1 MFTASDVGLTNGQQR
16 KSLWGRMEL
25 YRKKKQTRKQL
36 EAMSSRDLAD
46 IGITRGDID
55 TIVDGIKE

>member
-1 MFTASDVGLTNGQQR
+1 MFTASDVGLTNGQRR
-16 KSLWGRMEL
+16 KSLWGRMEF
-25 YRKKKQTRKQL
+25 YRKKRQTRKQL
-36 EAMSSRDLAD
+36 EAMSTRDLAD

>member
-1 MFTASDVGLTNGQQR
+1 MWD
-16 KSLWGRMEL
+16 RMEF
-25 YRKKKQTRKQL
+25 YRKKRQTRKQL
-36 EAMSSRDLAD
+36 EAMSNRDLAD

>member
-1 MFTASDVGLTNGQQR
+1 MFTASDVGLTNGQRR
-16 KSLWGRMEL
+16 KSVWDRMEL
-25 YRKKKQTRKQL
+25 YRKKRQTRKQL
-36 EAMSSRDLAD
+36 EAMSTRDLAD